1 MEKLKILIPTDF
13 SVQAE
18 YAYLMVKKLANKIPV
33 EVHFAHVLSV
43 PDTITLKAD
52 GTFDTCGEVDI
63 QYLQQQKEMADRQL
77 QSLVS
82 IDGPQIHTHLLLGKI
97 TDAILDFSLRQHIG
111 LIVIGTK
118 GAWGIKEKLS
128 GSEAEAIATRSTVP
142 VLSLMCDRSD
152 LEINNILLVHDFNS
166 QRTMDVSLVQKLL
179 QAFNSTL
186 HLLQFV
192 SENDDKAKSAIIEK
206 MNQWAKNHQIPA
218 FECHVLNDVNIEQGV
233 VHFNQMHPIDVVTI
247 GIHEQHG
254 IFKQHAAEALIHH
267 LYKPIISLRL
277 H

>member
-1 MEKLKILIPTDF
+1 MKKLTILIPTDF

-18 YAYLMVKKLANKIPV
+18 YAYLMVKKLAIKVPV
-33 EVHFAHVLSV
+33 EIHFVHVLAV

-63 QYLQQQKEMADRQL
+63 RYLQQQKEMADRKL

-82 IDGPQIHTHLLLGKI
+82 TDGPPIHTHLLLGKI
-97 TDAILDFSLRQHIG
+97 TDTILDFSLNQHID

-128 GSEAEAIATRSTVP
+128 GSEAEAIDTRSTIP

-152 LEINNILLVHDFNS
+152 LEINNILLAHDFNS
-166 QRTMDVSLVQKLL
+166 HRTMDVSLLQKLL
-179 QAFNSTL
+179 KAFNSTL

-192 SENDDKAKSAIIEK
+192 SGDDAIEKLAIIEK
-206 MNQWAKNHQIPA
+206 MNLWAKNHEISA
-218 FECHVLNDVNIEQGV
+218 FECHVVNDVNIEQAV
-233 VHFNQMHPIDVVTI
+233 VHFNQMHPIDIVTI

-254 IFKQHAAEALIHH
+254 IFKQ
-267 LYKPIISLRL
+267 
-277 H
+277 